1 MPLIYTYE
9 QGFGVAYNDDE
20 QTRLMLMPAISVN
33 EQQRLS
39 GTLTL
44 LTMSSKSTQQPAA
57 LRLIEYCVEH
67 LDEQTQYMMMPA
79 LNEPLRETDH
89 EKRLAELQAEK
100 ATLQTRLAA
109 ADEMAAAEL
118 SEALAQVDARIVAE
132 EESWKISPESIENY
146 RAIANHLVIPYASPF
161 LGNDTGLDAF
171 ETVIDAAWGQL
182 LDETKLNKFL
192 DNLNRISRMIMLESE

>member
-1 MPLIYTYE
+1 MLAVLAHQNVLNANKENYGMPLIYTYE

-20 QTRLMLMPAISVN
+20 QTRMMLMPAISVN

-79 LNEPLRETDH
+79 LNEPLREQITRNAWPNYKQ
-89 EKRLAELQAEK
+89 KRQRYKHVLPPLMNGSCRTVGSTCAGGC
-100 ATLQTRLAA
+100 
-109 ADEMAAAEL
+109 
-118 SEALAQVDARIVAE
+118 
-132 EESWKISPESIENY
+132 
-146 RAIANHLVIPYASPF
+146 PYC
-161 LGNDTGLDAF
+161 
-171 ETVIDAAWGQL
+171 
-182 LDETKLNKFL
+182 
-192 DNLNRISRMIMLESE
+192 R

>member
-1 MPLIYTYE
+1 MCIR
-9 QGFGVAYNDDE
+9 D
-20 QTRLMLMPAISVN
+20 R
-33 EQQRLS
+33 
-39 GTLTL
+39 
-44 LTMSSKSTQQPAA
+44 
-57 LRLIEYCVEH
+57 
-67 LDEQTQYMMMPA
+67 
-79 LNEPLRETDH
+79 
-89 EKRLAELQAEK
+89 
-100 ATLQTRLAA
+100 
-109 ADEMAAAEL
+109 